1 MGHAAQPL
9 GDALT
14 GRVRQRSFAS
24 SARNGLV
31 SNIVLEQ
38 LCSAAGIPRRR
49 RSSQERCHRHA
60 RPLLVARSATIRA
73 TLALVERLFLEVS
86 REAKGRGI
94 GSAASVAFLWNVVS
108 TGRRQSRDLHRG
120 FVPVCPP
127 LARGVQRRP

>member
-49 RSSQERCHRHA
+49 RSSPGAVPPPRSPAPRRQVGNDPRHA
-60 RPLLVARSATIRA
+60 GPRRA
-73 TLALVERLFLEVS
+73 PVPGGKS
-86 REAKGRGI
+86 RGKGRGI
-94 GSAASVAFLWNVVS
+94 GSAASVAFLRDVVS